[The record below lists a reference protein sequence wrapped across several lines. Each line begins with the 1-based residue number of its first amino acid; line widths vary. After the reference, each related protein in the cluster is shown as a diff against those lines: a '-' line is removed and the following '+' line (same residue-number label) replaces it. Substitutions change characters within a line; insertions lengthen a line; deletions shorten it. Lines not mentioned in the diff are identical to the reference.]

1 MQSNSSIPAS
11 SSEPIPVAGNRRSFV
26 AKMVAMVTGGVAL
39 LVPLVSGLV
48 VFLNP
53 LWRKAKSPKV
63 RVALLSQ
70 VPADGVP
77 RYFPVRADRNDAWN
91 RYSQQRIGAVYL
103 LRERGQLE
111 RGQLERGQPPIAFA
125 AKCPHAG
132 CFIGHTPGS
141 EVFQCPCH
149 TSAFH
154 LDGTRVHGDAEV
166 SPRDMDRLP
175 VELKPVGSM
184 LPQGVASTETPSLDK
199 DHVDPTSEHPSK
211 NNPVRVNSVGVGVE
225 EDVEIWVEYIEF
237 QTGHNQ
243 QIRSV

>member
-1 MQSNSSIPAS
+1 MQSHSSVPTSA
-11 SSEPIPVAGNRRSFV
+11 SEPNDVTDHRRSFV
-26 AKMVAMVTGGVAL
+26 AKMAAIMTGGTAL
-39 LVPLVSGLV
+39 LVPLMSGLV

-77 RYFPVRADRNDAWN
+77 RYFPVLADRNDAWN
-91 RYSQQRIGAVYL
+91 RYPQQRIGAVYL
-103 LRERGQLE
+103 LQERGQ
-111 RGQLERGQPPIAFA
+111 QERGQPPTAFA

-132 CFIGHTPGS
+132 CFIGYTPGS

-175 VELKPVGSM
+175 VELKPVG
-184 LPQGVASTETPSLDK
+184 
-199 DHVDPTSEHPSK
+199 
-211 NNPVRVNSVGVGVE
+211 VGVE

-237 QTGHNQ
+237 QTGHKQ
-243 QIRSV
+243 QIQSV